1 MGEWMGSGGEEGD
14 SVSKRIVCDSRC
26 ACSSQKLVRALGFFY
41 HLSLAVLFTTFTE
54 LLLGDFGGNFSKT
67 AAFLG

>member
-1 MGEWMGSGGEEGD
+1 MDRWID
-14 SVSKRIVCDSRC
+14 SPQNNTNNNQ
-26 ACSSQKLVRALGFFY
+26 QKLVRALGFFY

>member
-1 MGEWMGSGGEEGD
+1 M
-14 SVSKRIVCDSRC
+14 
-26 ACSSQKLVRALGFFY
+26 RALGFFY

-67 AAFLG
+67 AAFLGCVRD

>member
-1 MGEWMGSGGEEGD
+1 M
-14 SVSKRIVCDSRC
+14 
-26 ACSSQKLVRALGFFY
+26 RALGFFY

-67 AAFLG
+67 AAFLGCVYICIYLYVYKYGS